1 MSSGVGTKTSGM
13 REISRAVRAAP
24 LPAALIGVL
33 LFASLVGLRAYTA
46 VSGRPLLIDF
56 HAFFC
61 GAGVALRGANPY
73 LQEPIARCEVP
84 FLAQYLPHGSV
95 GIAMPAPLPGY
106 VFAPIAPLTMLPFGA
121 AAALWLLLLSAALA
135 LTIVILQQLSGLA
148 WPIVA
153 LAVVSGD
160 AASALALGQLAPL
173 AVLGLA
179 ASALAL
185 RRDRPRRAACCAAA
199 TLVLPQVALPVLL
212 VLFVHERRARAT
224 LVAILLAAAAISVAM
239 LGWHANV
246 EYVTLVLPAH
256 ALSER
261 NFIRQVALAPMLYQ
275 LGVPTRLA
283 YLAGG
288 AVALGALV
296 TAIAV
301 TPAVVRAYRDRAF
314 VVLVPS
320 VFALI
325 GGTFLHVDALAAALP
340 CALVLNAR
348 GEGARPLAKVGFVL
362 AAIPW
367 VPSGITVY
375 LAPLLVLTV
384 FVMAYNT
391 WRLPFALSAGLAG
404 LALCVMF
411 LEDVSFINALS
422 PALQPV
428 VTHFSPNALAEVSW
442 RAFMAATGSNGASAG
457 MWLGR
462 WLCVLGPVALAGA
475 LVKVPRGNR

>member
-1 MSSGVGTKTSGM
+1 M

-24 LPAALIGVL
+24 LPAVLIGVL
-33 LFASLVGLRAYTA
+33 LFASLVGLRAYVA
-46 VSGRPLLIDF
+46 ASSRPLLIDF
-56 HAFFC
+56 HAFYC
-61 GAGVALRGANPY
+61 GARVALQGANPY
-73 LQEPIARCEVP
+73 LQEPIARCEAP
-84 FLAQYLPHGSV
+84 FLAQYLPHGSA

-106 VFAPIAPLTMLPFGA
+106 VFALVAPLTMLPFRA
-121 AAALWLLLLSAALA
+121 AAVLWLLVLCAAVA
-135 LTIVILQQLSGLA
+135 LTIVILQRLSGLA

-153 LAVVSGD
+153 LAVVSSD
-160 AASALALGQLAPL
+160 AATSLALGQLAPL

-185 RRDRPRRAACCAAA
+185 RHDRPRRAACCAAA

-224 LVAILLAAAAISVAM
+224 LAAILLTAAAISVAM
-239 LGWHANV
+239 LGWYANV
-246 EYVTLVLPAH
+246 EYVARVLPAH

-261 NFIRQVALAPMLYQ
+261 NFIRQLALAPMLYQ

-283 YLAGG
+283 FLAGG
-288 AVALGALV
+288 ALTLGALV
-296 TAIAV
+296 TALAV

-340 CALVLNAR
+340 CALALNAR
-348 GEGARPLAKVGFVL
+348 GAGARPLAKVGFVL
-362 AAIPW
+362 AAVPW
-367 VPSGITVY
+367 MPSSVTVH
-375 LAPLLVLTV
+375 LAPLLALTV

-391 WRLPFALSAGLAG
+391 WRLPFALGAGVAG
-404 LALCVMF
+404 LALCVLS

-428 VTHFSPNALAEVSW
+428 AAHFSPNALAEVSW
-442 RAFMAATGSNGASAG
+442 RAFMAATGSNGVSAG

-462 WLCVLGPVALAGA
+462 WMCVLGPVALAGA
-475 LVKVPRGNR
+475 LVNLTRERPA